1 MPRTFLI
8 IVMMILPFSFF
19 LYPKIGQASDPET
32 CTIEEKEEEITIK
45 FEDISMFELLR
56 FISKIAKVNFVY
68 DESLT
73 DFRTSLMISNPTT
86 IEGIL
91 QIITRILKKN
101 GIKTEEHGSYFSL
114 EKREDGEV
122 DEYPP
127 RISRTEYTS
136 KKDEVQ
142 GSVQGSYDHYR
153 PPPFPFIPNRLA
165 QQSGFETYKLKYQQG
180 DELRDI
186 IKNISKSFDQG
197 DLEFSEL
204 TRSISSMQWIKS
216 TNSFVYT
223 GSQYGKEALDKLIK
237 DLDVPQK
244 QIFIEVLVIETGAK
258 NLLDFGLEW
267 GLKGKH
273 RDQVSFDMGNF
284 QNSRPSPLGEAFKS
298 LGEKIGPS
306 GGAQHIPLGSGFN
319 LGVIGDIIFHKGLSY
334 LSLGSLISALETEGN
349 STIILKQK
357 IIAQD
362 NKLSHI
368 FVGDNLPFKGST
380 VVNRG
385 SHTVEN
391 MNIEYRDVG
400 VTLDIKP
407 MLGEGEMIT
416 LDLTQEITEALG
428 STDNSGIHTTKT
440 NMQTQAHVPDKSFLV
455 LSGVVRSKKRKNRSG
470 IPCLG
475 GLPLVGALF
484 SKNENRNETRSVL
497 IFVRPQ
503 IISGIDEHQTITAFQ
518 EEEFRQQTQD
528 KELFEKGISHLKEQ
542 GDFDESNS
550 QNSTNSSKDTRATK
564 T

>member
-8 IVMMILPFSFF
+8 ILMMIFPLF
-19 LYPKIGQASDPET
+19 YPKTGQTSDLENH
-32 CTIEEKEEEITIK
+32 TIEEKKEEITIK
-45 FEDISMFELLR
+45 FEDISMFEFLR
-56 FISKIAKVNFVY
+56 FMSKIAKVNFVY

-73 DFRTSLMISNPTT
+73 DFRTSLMIGKPTT

-91 QIITRILKKN
+91 QIMIRILEKN
-101 GIKTEEHGSYFSL
+101 GIKAKEHGSYFSL
-114 EKREDGEV
+114 EKREDGET

-127 RISRTEYTS
+127 RISKTGY
-136 KKDEVQ
+136 
-142 GSVQGSYDHYR
+142 SYPSSEEGVRAPYLNNHA
-153 PPPFPFIPNRLA
+153 PFPFSPNRLA
-165 QQSGFETYKLKYQQG
+165 QQSGFQTYKLKYQQG

-186 IKNISKSFDQG
+186 IKNISTSFDQG
-197 DLEFSEL
+197 NLEFSEL
-204 TRSISSMQWIKS
+204 NRSISSMQWIKS

-223 GSQYGKEALDKLIK
+223 GSRYGKETLNKLIK

-244 QIFIEVLVIETGAK
+244 QIFIEVLVIETGAS

-267 GLKGKH
+267 GFQGKY
-273 RDQVSFDMGNF
+273 RDRVNFSMGNF
-284 QNSRPSPLGEAFKS
+284 QDAPRPSPFGEAFKS
-298 LGEKIGPS
+298 IGEKIGSS
-306 GGAQHIPLGSGFN
+306 GAKHVPLGSGFN
-319 LGVIGDIIFHKGLSY
+319 LGVIGDIILHKGLSY
-334 LSLGSLISALETEGN
+334 LSLGSLISALENEGN

-380 VVNRG
+380 VINRG

-416 LDLTQEITEALG
+416 LDLSQEITDATG
-428 STDNSGIHTTKT
+428 NTDNSGIQTTKT
-440 NMQTQAHVPDKSFLV
+440 NMQTQAHVPNKSFLV
-455 LSGVVRSKKRKNRSG
+455 LSGVVRSKKRKRRSG
-470 IPCLG
+470 VPCLG

-484 SKNENRNETRSVL
+484 SKNEDRGETRSVL

-503 IISGIDEHQTITAFQ
+503 IISGIEEHQTITAFQ
-518 EEEFRQQTQD
+518 EEEFREQAHD
-528 KELFEKGISHLKEQ
+528 KELFEKEVNQLKKQ
-542 GDFDESNS
+542 GNHDESES
-550 QNSTNSSKDTRATK
+550 HCQDSTTSSEGSGATK
-564 T
+564 I